1 MKENSND
8 QLVKVIT
15 ESGIDTKTA
24 KNLQDSF
31 LPFFNQAQEWA
42 DKAALLVVTDAN
54 QVQLMKDARQARL
67 MLKEIRVNADKM
79 RKTLKEDSLRY
90 GKAVQGVYNVI
101 EYLIAPIE
109 QHLEKQEKFV
119 EIQEAE
125 RKAKLKLQR
134 EDELRV
140 YAQYVPFG
148 IDLANM
154 TDEDYQKVFSGAKL
168 QFEAAIEAKERAEKE
183 RTEREAAIKL
193 HNERKNTIILFW
205 SFLTDSQKALD
216 FSTISEN
223 EFSMILENSKSQKA
237 DYDRKQIEIKAE
249 NERLKAEKER
259 KEKRNSELN
268 PYITFIRDY
277 DAILN
282 LNDADYEKEFLSIVE
297 EAKQHLAEVGRQ
309 MEIRMNLAISFL
321 KEVGFKLVEHG
332 YSAIRY
338 QHFIGENHYNQ
349 LESDRELEEFKSSV
363 LKTRELE
370 LQKIK
375 NAKLEKELQAKK
387 DAEAKALAEKERA
400 ERAEKAAQRKLAKAP
415 DKDKMQLA
423 IDSLT
428 LSFDVKDEESKIT
441 SQKIVAQF
449 ESFKSWAK
457 SEIEKL

>member
-205 SFLTDSQKALD
+205 SFLTDLQKALD
-216 FSTISEN
+216 FSTISES
-223 EFSMILENSKSQKA
+223 EFSMILENCKAKKA
-237 DYDRKQIEIKAE
+237 DFDKKQAEIKAE
-249 NERLKAEKER
+249 NERLEAKLIAEREEREKELQIER
-259 KEKRNSELN
+259 Q
-268 PYITFIRDY
+268 
-277 DAILN
+277 
-282 LNDADYEKEFLSIVE
+282 
-297 EAKQHLAEVGRQ
+297 KQ
-309 MEIRMNLAISFL
+309 
-321 KEVGFKLVEHG
+321 
-332 YSAIRY
+332 
-338 QHFIGENHYNQ
+338 
-349 LESDRELEEFKSSV
+349 
-363 LKTRELE
+363 
-370 LQKIK
+370 LQ
-375 NAKLEKELQAKK
+375 LEKELQAKK